1 MIIKSTYKSVAAA
14 VMFSVLS
21 GISSLGNANLQE
33 IDIQSIR
40 VSYADLNLANTAD
53 QLSLYQRLRGAAK
66 EVCGDLVSRTL
77 SEVTQ
82 NRECV
87 EGALDRA
94 VDDIGN
100 PDLVALHQD

>member
-40 VSYADLNLANTAD
+40 VSYADLNLTNTTD

-66 EVCGDLVSRTL
+66 KVCGDRVSRTV
-77 SEVTQ
+77 SEVMQ
-82 NRECV
+82 QRECV
-87 EGALDRA
+87 EDALDRA

>member
-53 QLSLYQRLRGAAK
+53 QQSLYQRLRVAAK
-66 EVCGDLVSRTL
+66 EVCGNLVSKAV
-77 SEVTQ
+77 SEAIQ
-82 NRECV
+82 QRGCV
-87 EGALDRA
+87 KGALDRA

-100 PDLVALHQD
+100 EDLAALHQD